1 MCVSR
6 KAVHMDRLDDGALK
20 LRTGRSVWQAGTGE
34 PHAHRVREPQALTTD
49 IVIIGAGIT
58 GAFLAERF
66 TRMGRRVVL
75 IDRRHPVAGSTA
87 ASTALLLWE
96 LDAPLLEIEG
106 RLGFEA
112 ARTIASV
119 CRRAVMGIGGLIN
132 DIGIDADFTLRSSLY
147 LAGDRLD
154 AHDLR
159 EERRLRE
166 AMEIE
171 TRFLDEGDLAQ
182 RGFVGEGALISP
194 GAAEADPVKLARGL
208 LGAAVQRGAI
218 VLSSATASIYHAD
231 LEGVRVETLEGDSI
245 SAGAMVL
252 ANGYEM
258 PDFVPAARHELV
270 STWVLATAPVAASV
284 WSADAVVWEAADPYL
299 YMRATADRRIIAGG
313 EDGEFEDGDARE
325 ARTGEKV
332 RTILTKLFAR
342 CPALAGL
349 RAEYVWS
356 GVFGATED
364 SLPMIGRLPGRPS
377 SFAAFGYGGN
387 GITFSAIAADVL
399 AAELEGRTHAG
410 AALFA
415 LDRD

>member
-1 MCVSR
+1 
-6 KAVHMDRLDDGALK
+6 MDRLDDGALK
-20 LRTGRSVWQAGTGE
+20 LRTGRSLWQAGTGE
-34 PHAHRVREPQALTTD
+34 PHAHRVREPQALTAD

-75 IDRRHPVAGSTA
+75 IDRRRPVTGSTA

-119 CRRAVMGIGGLIN
+119 CRRAVMAIGGLVN
-132 DIGIDADFTLRSSLY
+132 EIGIDADFTLRPSLY

-154 AHDLR
+154 AHGLR

-171 TRFLDEGDLAQ
+171 TRFLDEGELAK
-182 RGFVGEGALISP
+182 RGFAGEGALISP

-208 LGAAVQRGAI
+208 IRAAVQRGAI
-218 VLSSATASIYHAD
+218 ILSPATASVYHAD

-270 STWVLATAPVAASV
+270 STWVLATTPVAASV
-284 WSADAVVWEAADPYL
+284 WPGDAVVWEAADPYL
-299 YMRATADRRIIAGG
+299 YMRATADGRIIAGG
-313 EDGEFEDGDARE
+313 EDGEFEEADARE
-325 ARTGEKV
+325 ARTEEKV
-332 RTILTKLFAR
+332 RAILAKLAAR
-342 CPALAGL
+342 YPALAGVTPEF
-349 RAEYVWS
+349 AWS

-364 SLPMIGRLPGRPS
+364 ALPMIGRLPGRAC

-399 AAELEGRTHAG
+399 AAELEGRSHPM